1 MFTSLLNQRGS
12 GLEPTPAALPA
23 ATAAAGRLHMASEIA
38 ATAPGGTAAVLYA
51 SVGASCGG
59 SGVTSPPV
67 AASVAGSPT
76 AVESVVVVAAS
87 RLLIAGWDQALGHW
101 L

>member
-1 MFTSLLNQRGS
+1 M
-12 GLEPTPAALPA
+12 LPA
-23 ATAAAGRLHMASEIA
+23 ATAAAERLHMAFETA
-38 ATAPGGTAAVLYA
+38 ATAPGGTAAVLHA

-67 AASVAGSPT
+67 AASVAGSPA
-76 AVESVVVVAAS
+76 AVESVVVVAAPW
-87 RLLIAGWDQALGHW
+87 LLIAGRDQALGHW